1 MVPVDLQQLVVE
13 RSAAPT
19 LPRSARPKWVSR
31 YLIPSL
37 VMGGFVA
44 VIGWSARNS
53 LLPYQPVTVVPVISS
68 RAEIAVVDAPLFQA
82 AGWIEP
88 RPTSVVVTALF
99 EGVVDRLTVVEGQE
113 VKAGEPVA
121 FLVDT
126 FARLA
131 LQEAQATVGL
141 RKAELES
148 AEAAYA
154 AAQSNF
160 NEPVQRQTALAEA
173 EAQLAKI
180 ENELARI
187 PHQLRAQ
194 QSRREFARLD
204 LESRTQAQDV
214 IARRA
219 LQSTKT
225 DLDVATAHV
234 EELTAQAAAL
244 EHERSA
250 HARRRD
256 FLKRQLE
263 LKTEERRLL
272 GETKA
277 GVDSGKARLRHAELA
292 VEGSRLRL
300 ESMVVRAP
308 IEGRVLS
315 VIARPGARLMGLEK
329 GTLQEAT
336 TVLTMYD
343 PHQLQ
348 IRADVRL
355 EDVPRVAPGQKVR
368 IETPAVAGGLDGRVL
383 APTSLA
389 DVQKNTLQVKVAID
403 QPPALI
409 RPDMLVQVTFLAPPS
424 PDGSDSLSP
433 PLRLL
438 APRSLVEGDKDQ
450 ARAWVVDQQRGVA
463 RLRNL
468 RLGPLASQGLV
479 QVLAGFAPGDRII
492 SSGRDGLKDGQRV
505 RIVSEDPSFGTGGK

>member
-13 RSAAPT
+13 RSAPPI
-19 LPRSARPKWVSR
+19 LPSSARPKWVSR
-31 YLIPSL
+31 FLVPL
-37 VMGGFVA
+37 FVMGGFVA
-44 VIGWSARNS
+44 VIGWSVRDS
-53 LLPYQPVTVVPVISS
+53 LIPYQPVTVVPVIAT
-68 RAEIAVVDAPLFQA
+68 RAETAVADAPLFQA

-88 RPTSVVVTALF
+88 RPTPVVVTALF
-99 EGVVDRLTVVEGQE
+99 EGVIDRLTVVDGQE
-113 VKAGEPVA
+113 AKAGEAVA
-121 FLVDT
+121 YLVDT

-131 LQEAQATVGL
+131 LQETQANVGL
-141 RKAELES
+141 RTAELES
-148 AEAAYA
+148 AEAAFA
-154 AAQSNF
+154 AAKTNF

-180 ENELARI
+180 DSDLARI

-194 QSRREFARLD
+194 ESRREFARLD

-225 DLDVATAHV
+225 DLEVANAHV
-234 EELTAQAAAL
+234 EELKAQAASL
-244 EHERSA
+244 EQERNA

-263 LKTEERRLL
+263 LKTEETRLL

-277 GVDSGKARLRHAELA
+277 GVDSAKARLRQAELA
-292 VEGSRLRL
+292 VENARLRL
-300 ESMVVRAP
+300 ESMIVRAP
-308 IEGRVLS
+308 IAGRVLS

-343 PHQLQ
+343 PRQLQ

-355 EDVPRVAPGQKVR
+355 EDVPRITPGQKVH
-368 IETPAVAGGLDGRVL
+368 IETPAVSGWLDGRVL

-403 QPPALI
+403 HPPAVL
-409 RPDMLVQVTFLAPPS
+409 RPDMLVQVTFLAPPA
-424 PDGSDSLSP
+424 PEGSDGLSP

-438 APRSLVEGDKDQ
+438 APRSLIEGDKDQ
-450 ARAWVVDQQRGVA
+450 ARAWVVDQKEGIA
-463 RLRNL
+463 RLRSL

-479 QVLAGFAPGDRII
+479 QVLAGLAPGDRLI
-492 SSGRDGLKDGQRV
+492 SGGRDGLKDGQRI
-505 RIVSEDPSFGTGGK
+505 RIVGEDPSFGAGGN